1 MTSRPAQDALPDT
14 TAGGRTRIY
23 CRRCRR
29 ELHDAT
35 SRTRGMGPECDPLTR
50 VQRYPTGADQDPIP
64 GT

>member
-1 MTSRPAQDALPDT
+1 MC
-14 TAGGRTRIY
+14 TRDNY

-50 VQRYPTGADQDPIP
+50 VQHHPTTDVVQDPIP
-64 GT
+64 GL